1 MNARSF
7 FDTNTLVY
15 ILAGKD
21 ASNGMPLTPNEI
33 EANRKG
39 DITLRLLQSDQIVL
53 GVQVFNEL
61 CNVALRRKLNWL
73 KTREMLASLQTLSM
87 DIVPLTLDVHRRG
100 IRLHEKYKIQFY
112 DALMLAAALEGGCAT
127 FYSED
132 LQHSQIIEKVMKI
145 KNPFKV
151 E

>member
-1 MNARSF
+1 MSAKSF

-15 ILAGKD
+15 ILEGKD
-21 ASNGMPLTPNEI
+21 PSHGMTLTPNEM

-39 DITLRLLQSDQIVL
+39 DITLRLLQSDNIVV

-61 CNVALRRKLNWL
+61 CNVTLRRKWNWL
-73 KTREMLASLQTLSM
+73 KTKEMLASLQALSV

-100 IRLHEKYKIQFY
+100 IHLHEKYKLQFY
-112 DALMLAAALEGGCAT
+112 DAVMIAAALESGCST

-132 LQHSQIIEKVMKI
+132 MQHGQVIEKVMTI
-145 KNPFKV
+145 MNPFQV
-151 E
+151 

>member
-1 MNARSF
+1 MSARSF

-21 ASNGMPLTPNEI
+21 ESNGIPLTPNEI

-39 DITLRLLQSDQIVL
+39 DLTLRLLQSGQIVL

-61 CNVALRRKLNWL
+61 CNVAIRRKLNWL
-73 KTREMLASLQTLSM
+73 KTKEMLASLQTLSV

-132 LQHSQIIEKVMKI
+132 MQHSQIKEKVMKI

-151 E
+151 G